1 MCMCA
6 LQGQQAHSPG
16 QSAAA
21 PREYVCQNPR
31 ALKGQK
37 HNRFHAQQLHI

>member
-21 PREYVCQNPR
+21 PREQYTNKMSPW
-31 ALKGQK
+31 KGK
-37 HNRFHAQQLHI
+37 SANYQLYM